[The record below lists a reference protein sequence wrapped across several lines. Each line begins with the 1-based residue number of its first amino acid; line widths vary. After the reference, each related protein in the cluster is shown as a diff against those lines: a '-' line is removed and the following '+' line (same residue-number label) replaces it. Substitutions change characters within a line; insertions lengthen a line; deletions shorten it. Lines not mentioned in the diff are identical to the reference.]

1 MLYGIIADI
10 HGNLEALDVVLREL
24 RPADR
29 LICAG
34 DIVGYGPNP
43 NECLQLIRGRNVQAI
58 AGNHDK
64 AAVGL
69 MDTSRFNDSARRAIE
84 WTGDQLT
91 QANRKYLT
99 DLPLLLESPDFQV
112 VHGSLRSPLDEYI
125 FGLQAASPT
134 FEIMSKDLLFVGHTH
149 VPLRLKEKGKEII
162 NPGAVGQPRDGD
174 PRASFGLYDSGK
186 RSFIFRRVEYNVAAV
201 QEKMRIAGL
210 PASLIERLRAGV

>member
-10 HGNLEALDVVLREL
+10 HGNLEAFDVVLREL

-43 NECLQLIRGRNVQAI
+43 NECLQLIRERNIISI
-58 AGNHDK
+58 AGNHDR

-69 MDTSRFNDSARRAIE
+69 MDTAGFNDSARRAIE

-91 QANRKYLT
+91 QANREYLA
-99 DLPLLLESPDFQV
+99 DLPYLLDFPDFQV
-112 VHGSLRSPLDEYI
+112 VHGSLRSPLEEYI
-125 FGLQAASPT
+125 FGLQEALPT
-134 FEIMSKDLLFVGHTH
+134 IERMSKNLLFVGHTH
-149 VPLRLKEKGKEII
+149 VPLRLKERGKEII

-186 RSFIFRRVEYNVAAV
+186 RNFTFRRVEYNISAV

-210 PASLIERLRAGV
+210 PSSLIERLHSGV